1 MRSLIFLDESGDLG
15 WCLDKPYQHGG
26 SSRML
31 TLSAICLPE
40 HKTKYIKRIVKA
52 LYQKRKRPLQHEL
65 KSVHLNRA
73 DKSLFLS
80 LTTKLLQQHQ
90 DIHLYSITLNKNNI
104 PTKINRNPNALYNYM
119 VKKLVLDYICD
130 TPFVDFI
137 PDRRSEYLNIKWNM
151 GEYLTQM
158 IIERNIEQKV
168 INQSCIITPMDSS
181 KNLEL
186 QFIDF
191 YTGLIWAMDE
201 YQELVM
207 RQFIHSN
214 QIRHDYIELKH
225 L

>member
-1 MRSLIFLDESGDLG
+1 MHSLIFLDESGDLG
-15 WCLDKPYQHGG
+15 WRLDKPYQQGG

-31 TLSAICLPE
+31 TLSVICIPE

-52 LYQKRKRPLQHEL
+52 LHQKRKRPLQHEL

-80 LTTKLLQQHQ
+80 LTKKLLKQHQ

-151 GEYLTQM
+151 GEY
-158 IIERNIEQKV
+158 
-168 INQSCIITPMDSS
+168 
-181 KNLEL
+181 
-186 QFIDF
+186 
-191 YTGLIWAMDE
+191 
-201 YQELVM
+201 QELVM

>member
-1 MRSLIFLDESGDLG
+1 M
-15 WCLDKPYQHGG
+15 
-26 SSRML
+26 
-31 TLSAICLPE
+31 
-40 HKTKYIKRIVKA
+40 
-52 LYQKRKRPLQHEL
+52 
-65 KSVHLNRA
+65 
-73 DKSLFLS
+73 FLS
-80 LTTKLLQQHQ
+80 LTEKLLKQHQ